1 MSPRLVAGVLAIF
14 SFGAA
19 SAAAQAVASIPVT
32 FTYGTMTLP
41 PGSNPATVSYV
52 AASAVLPTEVLNDLA
67 AAHPSIAPL
76 LAALRDGDGPNTS
89 LPNLFTSASHPELG
103 FGTLVTKAGSV
114 VTDAGDLAQ
123 ILRQAIVL
131 GLSGTGTGQT
141 IVSTSPSAPSL
152 ESYTYRNLVI
162 VSGPGCT
169 GCTFD
174 GRVDVTLT
182 RVDFL
187 VGNPTPGITVP
198 IVLSSAGLN
207 GSFFTSE
214 LVLTNRGTTDTSV
227 TYAYTSA
234 FGGSSG
240 TAPDTLAA
248 GRQKVI
254 PDAIS
259 FLKGLGIPVG
269 EPVNPAGDP
278 VNRGGTLKIT
288 FAGLS
293 SPDAGTATV
302 RTTTAVAG
310 GRAGLSYPGL
320 LSSRLF
326 SSPVMIAGL
335 RQSDTDRS
343 NVAVLNAGG
352 PADGNVTLRL
362 TVFSGEKLIN
372 VSQALPDVVLSPG
385 GFSQVSGIL
394 TSNGLSLTNGYVE
407 VERVAGTAPFY
418 AYGVIND
425 QANSDGSFVPP
436 VPFAPPAAISS
447 LTLPV
452 LVETSSF
459 STELV
464 LTNFSDVLRGVRLT
478 YLSSALTGGSASLLI
493 KLEGGEQQILP
504 NFVQV
509 LRDRGAISNAAGPV
523 FTGPVVVTDTTGDLR
538 GIAVGARTS
547 IPGGGGRFGLFSTA
561 VPAGSEG
568 LKRAWL
574 YGLQQNADNRT
585 NLAVVNTGSSSADAD
600 IFRIDLFDGGTGQKV
615 ASVDNLSVPPG
626 GFIQLNAILTTYAP
640 GVQNAYALLTRT
652 SGSNPFLCYAV
663 VNDGG
668 TAGLRTGDGAF
679 LQSDVP
685 GAK

>member
-1 MSPRLVAGVLAIF
+1 MSPRLAAGALAF
-14 SFGAA
+14 LAFGVVPTAA
-19 SAAAQAVASIPVT
+19 EAVVSLPVV
-32 FTYGTMTLP
+32 FTYGTITLP
-41 PGSNPATVSYV
+41 PGSSSATASYV
-52 AASAVLPTEVLNDLA
+52 AASAVLPAEVLNDLA
-67 AAHPSIAPL
+67 AAHSSIAPL
-76 LAALRDGDGPNTS
+76 LAALRDGGGPNTS
-89 LPNLFTSASHPELG
+89 LPNLFTSATHPETG
-103 FGTLVTKAGSV
+103 FGPLVTKAGSV
-114 VTDAGDLAQ
+114 VADVRDPAQ

-141 IVSTSPSAPSL
+141 VVSSTPSAPSL
-152 ESYTYRNLVI
+152 ESYTYPNLVV

-187 VGNPTPGITVP
+187 VGNPAPGITVP
-198 IVLSSAGLN
+198 IILSSAGLN

-214 LVLTNRGTTDTSV
+214 LVLTNRGTTDASV
-227 TYAYTSA
+227 TYAYTAA

-259 FLKGLGIPVG
+259 FLKGLGVPVG
-269 EPVNPAGDP
+269 EPVNPPGDP

-320 LSSRLF
+320 LSSRLL
-326 SSPVMIAGL
+326 SSPVMITGL
-335 RQSDTDRS
+335 RQTDTDRS
-343 NVAVLNAGG
+343 NVAVLHAGG
-352 PADGNVTLRL
+352 PADGSITLRL
-362 TVFSGEKLIN
+362 TVLSGDKGSN
-372 VSQALPDVVLSPG
+372 VSRALPDVVLSPG
-385 GFSQVSGIL
+385 GFSQISGIL
-394 TSNGLSLTNGYVE
+394 TSNGLNLTNGYVQ
-407 VERVAGTAPFY
+407 VERIAGTAPFY

-436 VPFAPPAAISS
+436 VPVAPPAPVSS

-459 STELV
+459 TTELV
-464 LTNFSDVLRGVRLT
+464 LTNFSKEFRSLRLT
-478 YLSSALTGGSASLLI
+478 YFSSALTGGSASLLV
-493 KLEGGEQQILP
+493 KLEEGEQQILP

-509 LRDRGAISNAAGPV
+509 LRNRGAIGNAAGPV
-523 FTGPVVVTDTTGDLR
+523 FTGPLVVAETGDLR
-538 GIAVGARTS
+538 GIAMGARTS
-547 IPGGGGRFGLFSTA
+547 TPGGGGRFGLFSSA
-561 VPAGSEG
+561 VPAGSEA
-568 LKRAWL
+568 LERAWL

-585 NLAVVNTGSSSADAD
+585 NLAIVNTGSSSGEPDG
-600 IFRIDLFDGGTGQKV
+600 FRIDLFDGATGQKV
-615 ASVDNLSVPPG
+615 ASVDNLSVPAG
-626 GFIQLNAILTTYAP
+626 GFIQLNAILTTNAP
-640 GVQNAYALLTRT
+640 GIQNAYALVTRT

-668 TAGLRTGDGAF
+668 TAGQRTGDGAF

-685 GAK
+685 GAP